1 MVKFNHQMN
10 YALLHNLLLIIN
22 VLIML
27 ISCTSY
33 HAEKIGPT
41 DIMKAHEEIPEE
53 ELLDVGINV
62 LESEEITEKE
72 AKEQHTNSEIRKAES
87 HFIPYHMKLTMQ
99 QSSYWGAVRVLPA
112 RTETTDVLID
122 GKILESNGAHLVLQI
137 QVSDATGKTWF
148 TKNYKSEATAVFY
161 SNNKE
166 GEKDAFQDIY
176 NAIANDLAEYRM
188 KLSPQDVKNIRTVS
202 MLKFAED
209 FAPSVHS
216 GYLSKD
222 KNNVSTVNRLPA
234 DGDPT
239 MSRLLKIREREHM
252 YVDTLNEYYEEY
264 YTEMWSSY
272 ENWRQLNYEEVR
284 AIAKI
289 KKSALTRKLLGA
301 LLVAGAVALNAE
313 DVKNTGA
320 VQAGMVLAGSQ
331 IIIDGFNVSKEAEIH
346 SAAIEELSE
355 SFGSEMRPVVMEFE
369 GSKYELTGSAEEQFQ
384 NWRELLYKIY
394 LAETGFD
401 SDVQVEQM
409 EETETGNPQ

>member
-1 MVKFNHQMN
+1 MN

-112 RTETTDVLID
+112 QTESTDVLIK
-122 GKILESNGAHLVLQI
+122 GKIIESNGMHLVLQV
-137 QVSDATGKTWF
+137 QATDVTGKTWF
-148 TKNYKSEATAVFY
+148 TKNYESEADAAFY
-161 SNNKE
+161 SGNKE

-188 KLSPQDVKNIRTVS
+188 KLSPEDVRKIRVVS
-202 MLKFAED
+202 KLKFAED
-209 FAPSVHS
+209 FAPSVYN

-222 KNNVSTVNRLPA
+222 ENNSVIVNRLPA
-234 DGDPT
+234 HGDPT
-239 MSRLLKIREREHM
+239 MARLLKIRERENM
-252 YVDTLNEYYEEY
+252 YVDTLNEYYEEFY
-264 YTEMWSSY
+264 SEMWPSY
-272 ENWRQLNYEEVR
+272 EDWRKLNYEEVR
-284 AIAKI
+284 AL
-289 KKSALTRKLLGA
+289 KKMKRDAWTRKLLGA
-301 LLVAGAVALNAE
+301 LLVVGAVALSVE
-313 DVKNTGA
+313 DVDHTGA
-320 VQAGMVLAGSQ
+320 VQAGMILVGSQ
-331 IIIDGFNVSKEAEIH
+331 VIIDGFNVSREAEIH
-346 SAAIEELSE
+346 SAAVEELSE
-355 SFGSEMRPVVMEFE
+355 SFGSEMRPVVMDFE

-384 NWRELLYKIY
+384 QWRELLHKIY

-401 SDVQVEQM
+401 SDDAVEKV
-409 EETETGNPQ
+409 EETETENPE